1 MKFYFLI
8 IILCSFLLIVNC
20 ESEGES
26 ASNHKDSLNIETS
39 EKDVPGNNENN
50 SIEKSGIP
58 VEVTSIIRGEIAKY
72 LLYNSTLETEQMA
85 DVYSRISGLVE
96 ELYVEEGDRVNKDQA
111 LLQIEQD
118 EYILEEEKARLQ
130 YDTQVSEFRR
140 FEALKTKNLISEEE
154 FETARLT
161 VRQAELQWKQ
171 AKLNLD
177 YTIVRAPINGIVGER
192 QVRLGDRIQTTTRLM
207 MVSNPLEKVVK
218 LYIPQDEIPNCYV
231 NQLATI
237 TTDVFPDKEFAGWV
251 KRISPIIDPT
261 SGTFKVTAGVKDPKN
276 ELRPGMF
283 VSVSLVIDIRN
294 DTKLIPKTALYYEN
308 ERTYFFIVESDTVKR
323 LELKKGFED
332 AEKVEILNPVS
343 DSLKV
348 VIVGQSGLK
357 TGNKVNVVSE
367 KKYDWQKEKG
377 ITINDIR
384 PQHKS
389 IGV

>member
-1 MKFYFLI
+1 MKFYFFLI
-8 IILCSFLLIVNC
+8 ILFSFLLIVNC
-20 ESEGES
+20 ESEGEG
-26 ASNHKDSLNIETS
+26 ASNHKDSLHIETS
-39 EKDVPGNNENN
+39 EKEVPGNGRKKT
-50 SIEKSGIP
+50 IEKSGIP
-58 VEVTSIIRGEIAKY
+58 VEVTSIIRGEIANY

-96 ELYVEEGDRVNKDQA
+96 ELYVEESDRVNKDQA

-130 YDTQVSEFRR
+130 YDTQVSEFKRY
-140 FEALKTKNLISEEE
+140 EALKAKNLISEEE
-154 FETARLT
+154 FETGRLAL
-161 VRQAELQWKQ
+161 RQAELQWKQ

-177 YTIVRAPINGIVGER
+177 YTIVRAPIEGIVGER

-207 MVSNPLEKVVK
+207 VVSNPLEKVVK
-218 LYIPQDEIPNCYV
+218 LYIPQDEIPNCFIH
-231 NQLATI
+231 QLATI

-261 SGTFKVTAGVKDPKN
+261 SGTFKVTVGVKDPKN

-283 VSVSLVIDIRN
+283 VSANLVVDIREN
-294 DTKLIPKTALYYEN
+294 TKLIPKAALYYEN

-332 AEKVEILNPVS
+332 AEKVEILNPIS

-348 VIVGQSGLK
+348 VVVGKGGLK

-367 KKYDWQKEKG
+367 KTYDWQKENG
-377 ITINDIR
+377 ITIDDVR
-384 PQHKS
+384 LQHKS
-389 IGV
+389 TRV

>member
-1 MKFYFLI
+1 MKFYFLL
-8 IILCSFLLIVNC
+8 IILFSFLLIVNC
-20 ESEGES
+20 ESEGEG
-26 ASNHKDSLNIETS
+26 ASNHKDSLHIETS
-39 EKDVPGNNENN
+39 EKEVPGNGRKKT
-50 SIEKSGIP
+50 IEKSGIP
-58 VEVTSIIRGEIAKY
+58 VEVTSIIRGEIANY

-96 ELYVEEGDRVNKDQA
+96 ELYVEESDRVNKDQA

-130 YDTQVSEFRR
+130 YDTQVSEFKRY
-140 FEALKTKNLISEEE
+140 EALKAKNLISEEE
-154 FETARLT
+154 FETGRLAL
-161 VRQAELQWKQ
+161 RQAELQWKQ

-177 YTIVRAPINGIVGER
+177 YTIVRAPIEGIVGER

-207 MVSNPLEKVVK
+207 VVSNPLEKVVK
-218 LYIPQDEIPNCYV
+218 LYIPQDEIPNCFIH
-231 NQLATI
+231 QLATI

-261 SGTFKVTAGVKDPKN
+261 SGTFKVTVGVKDPKN

-283 VSVSLVIDIRN
+283 VSANLVVDIREN
-294 DTKLIPKTALYYEN
+294 TKLIPKAALYYEN

-332 AEKVEILNPVS
+332 AEKVEILNPIS

-348 VIVGQSGLK
+348 VVVGKGGLK

-367 KKYDWQKEKG
+367 KTYDWQKENG
-377 ITINDIR
+377 ITIDDVR
-384 PQHKS
+384 LQHKS
-389 IGV
+389 TRV